1 MTQDEIEKAY
11 KKYES
16 EQIGSMQWVKKPK
29 KPTRARKAPAIG
41 KTRAKP
47 DTRTFPKWR
56 EGMSTLAY
64 IRAYHEANSS
74 VMLTMPE
81 YLCN

>member
-1 MTQDEIEKAY
+1 MPYI
-11 KKYES
+11 
-16 EQIGSMQWVKKPK
+16 IKPK
-29 KPTRARKAPAIG
+29 ATTRTRKSPAIG
-41 KTRAKP
+41 KTRAKA
-47 DTRTFPKWR
+47 DKREFPKWR

-64 IRAYHEANSS
+64 IRAYHDANSS

>member
-1 MTQDEIEKAY
+1 MPYVIKTK
-11 KKYES
+11 
-16 EQIGSMQWVKKPK
+16 
-29 KPTRARKAPAIG
+29 TKAPKVR
-41 KTRAKP
+41 KTRLKP
-47 DTRTFPKWR
+47 DTRTFPKYR

-81 YLCN
+81 YVCN